1 MKGLNELNPSQ
12 RKSFTG
18 LDDTTADDLNGF
30 KSLENVIINFLGQK
44 KNITYSIGALKET
57 FKNCVPSELYGAFR
71 LPITLHIICFVRSQ
85 RS

>member
-12 RKSFTG
+12 RKNFTG
-18 LDDTTADDLNGF
+18 LNDTIADDLNGV
-30 KSLENVIINFLGQK
+30 KSLENVIINFLVQK
-44 KNITYSIGALKET
+44 KKHYSIGALKEI
-57 FKNCVPSELYGAFR
+57 FKNCVSSELYGAFR